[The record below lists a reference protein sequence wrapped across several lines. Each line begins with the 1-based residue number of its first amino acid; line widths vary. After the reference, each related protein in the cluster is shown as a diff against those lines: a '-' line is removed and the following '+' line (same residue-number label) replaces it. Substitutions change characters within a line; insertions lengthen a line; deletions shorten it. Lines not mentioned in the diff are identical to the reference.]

1 MVRTSGVRLLARLT
15 SKVKEDRAGR
25 RVTGIVGTTY
35 LGGHCPEGGWLHVGM
50 DHSLVMVIVKTT
62 HNLTR
67 LRRCLE

>member
-1 MVRTSGVRLLARLT
+1 LT

-35 LGGHCPEGGWLHVGM
+35 PRGNRPESGCLHVGM
-50 DHSLVMVIVKTT
+50 HQGLVMVIVKTT
-62 HNLTR
+62 HNLGR